1 MKLRHLLSIIMILA
15 VPFFGMAQMDSVATA
30 VISNTNPDS
39 LFFGSTT
46 EVERDTDIY
55 YKNGQNSESEYIYVT
70 EYEEEKKWIDRVI
83 SRFLRTSV
91 DSNYITTNDYG
102 LQVKLSFN
110 TFNSQ
115 TKFKWEATEDTL
127 PNYCRISSDQI
138 SKIGLWIGY
147 RNFGLGYSF
156 ELGSF
161 SKNKIQYNSEF
172 SFDYYGDAWGIGVC
186 LNYTGDNNL
195 YFNKVH
201 ADIPDNFL
209 GILRLQLNTYCA
221 PLYQK
226 FSYNAAFSHSMRQEK
241 SAGSPLFGLSMNSF
255 WLYSSHYLD
264 PEEFSYILD
273 NDVWQIPSQI
283 RYFGINMNAGYAHNF
298 VTKKKT
304 LLHISLLPYITLFKR
319 TSVKSMYENGDKEPL
334 FQYGAT
340 GKTSWIWQREHHLIS
355 VFGSINFNSLLQSPI
370 KVNDIVYRVGTC
382 YGFRAYKH
390 HKPHKKKRVKR
401 KCDNKLSVSQQE

>member
-1 MKLRHLLSIIMILA
+1 MKLRLLLSIIVILA
-15 VPFFGMAQMDSVATA
+15 VPFFGMAQTDSVETA
-30 VISNTNPDS
+30 ADSNFIHDS
-39 LFFGSTT
+39 LSFSFTT
-46 EVERDTDIY
+46 EAERDTDMY
-55 YKNGQNSESEYIYVT
+55 YNDGQNSGAEYIYVT

-127 PNYCRISSDQI
+127 PNYCRITSDQI

-172 SFDYYGDAWGIGVC
+172 SFDYYGDAWGIGLC
-186 LNYTGDNNL
+186 LNYTGNNNL
-195 YFNKVH
+195 YFNNIH
-201 ADIPDNFL
+201 SDIPDNFL
-209 GILRLQLNTYCA
+209 AILRMQLNTYYA
-221 PLYQK
+221 PLYRK

-241 SAGSPLFGLSMNSF
+241 SAGSPLFGLSMNTF
-255 WLYSSHYLD
+255 FLYSDHYID
-264 PEEFSYILD
+264 PEEFSHIL
-273 NDVWQIPSQI
+273 NKDVWQIPSEI
-283 RYFGINMNAGYAHNF
+283 HYFGVNLNAGYAHNF

-304 LLHISLLPYITLFKR
+304 LLHVSLLPYITLFKK
-319 TSVKSMYENGDKEPL
+319 TSVESLYNDGNKEPV

-340 GKTSWIWQREHHLIS
+340 GKASWIWQCEHHLIS
-355 VFGSINFNSLLQSPI
+355 MFGSINFSSLLKSPI
-370 KVNDIVYRVGTC
+370 KVNDIVYRIGTC

-390 HKPHKKKRVKR
+390 HKPHKRKKIKR
-401 KCDNKLSVSQQE
+401 KSDRLHSVSQPD